1 MDWLTA
7 NKLSLDLSKTKYMLI
22 TNKHVS
28 IESFVINV
36 NSNRIERALT
46 YKYLGVIVDEKL
58 TRKEHCKQ
66 LCCTTTKYVGVM
78 YKFKHYV
85 NNKALRMLYHSLIT
99 HEHSMG
105 LLPGRR
111 SFMSLE
117 PIRVVL
123 KLRHEMFKTQVNF

>member
-1 MDWLTA
+1 
-7 NKLSLDLSKTKYMLI
+7 
-22 TNKHVS
+22 
-28 IESFVINV
+28 
-36 NSNRIERALT
+36 
-46 YKYLGVIVDEKL
+46 
-58 TRKEHCKQ
+58 
-66 LCCTTTKYVGVM
+66 M